1 MGRWT
6 CKRSVQHS
14 GLPGRQY
21 AVASYKL
28 TPRYPETSAFR
39 MARDGRGQPAQLH
52 FILLDETACDHVPA
66 RWTRAVQ
73 SFPGLKALS
82 DRGPAARGLSC
93 DGELVRSQPPGGSG
107 TTVAIVGCVW
117 TTKALT
123 ASWAAARAWAS
134 M

>member
-21 AVASYKL
+21 AVESYKL

-52 FILLDETACDHVPA
+52 FILLDETACDHVLA

-73 SFPGLKALS
+73 SFPGLASLLVFDKTRLDAESFDSATLFAL
-82 DRGPAARGLSC
+82 PF
-93 DGELVRSQPPGGSG
+93 
-107 TTVAIVGCVW
+107 
-117 TTKALT
+117 TK
-123 ASWAAARAWAS
+123 RQR
-134 M
+134 